1 MHSVILRIAARF
13 LLPLLIM
20 FSIVVLLQGH
30 NRPGGGFVGGL
41 VCASA
46 FGLYAMAYG
55 PARTRRL
62 LRVEPVA
69 VMALGLLIAL
79 LSGVPGMFA
88 GGAFLQGVW
97 ATIAGV
103 KVGTP
108 LVFDVG
114 VYFSVAGVALTML
127 LNLAESGDVIE
138 DETPEEEAREA
149 ESARRDRRGEGGR

>member
-46 FGLYAMAYG
+46 FGLYAMAFG
-55 PARTRRL
+55 PARTREL
-62 LRVEPVA
+62 LRVEPVG
-69 VMALGLLIAL
+69 VMAFGLLVAL
-79 LSGVPGMFA
+79 VSGVPGMLG
-88 GGAFLQGVW
+88 GGAFLEGVW
-97 ATIAGV
+97 TTIAGV

-114 VYFSVAGVALTML
+114 VYFTVAGVAMTML
-127 LNLAESGDVIE
+127 LNLAEAGDVIE
-138 DETPEEEAREA
+138 DADDEAG
-149 ESARRDRRGEGGR
+149 SAPPGEGGGR